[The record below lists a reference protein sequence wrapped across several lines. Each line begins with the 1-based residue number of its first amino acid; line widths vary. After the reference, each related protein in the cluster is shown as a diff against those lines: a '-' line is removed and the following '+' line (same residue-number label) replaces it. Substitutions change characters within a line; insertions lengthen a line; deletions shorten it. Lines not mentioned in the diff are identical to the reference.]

1 MTLDTYLTFCV
12 AGLAFALVPGP
23 SVTVII
29 ANSLRYGS
37 RVGLLTV
44 LGTQLGLAVWLL
56 VAAFGLTAMI
66 KLLGVWFDV
75 LRIVGALYLVWLGV
89 KMFLSKGNLG
99 QGKAQERKPR
109 GFLLQGFTVIMS
121 NPKILV
127 LFGAIIPPFLTPGG
141 NAMRETIMLGLTF
154 MVIATIGDSSYALLA
169 GKAGAWLTR
178 SRVRVIEIISGICL
192 TMGGLWMV
200 LRGH

>member
-1 MTLDTYLTFCV
+1 MTLDTYLTFC
-12 AGLAFALVPGP
+12 AAAIAFALVPGP

-29 ANSLRYGS
+29 ANSLRYGA
-37 RVGLLTV
+37 RAGLLNV
-44 LGTQLGLAVWLL
+44 LGTQFGLVIWLF
-56 VAAFGLTAMI
+56 VAALGLTAII
-66 KLLGVWFDV
+66 KVMGVWFDV
-75 LRIVGALYLVWLGV
+75 LRIGGALYLVFLGI

-99 QGKAQERKPR
+99 QGKAVERKPG

-141 NAMRETIMLGLTF
+141 NAMRETLVLGLTF

-178 SRVRVIEIISGICL
+178 SRVRAIEVISGVCL
-192 TMGGLWMV
+192 TTGGIWMA